1 MKKMEACFRRKMF
14 ELASLLRVVVV
25 SSVRL
30 TLDCRAKMFDLF
42 FLQMERT
49 VIKYIRLLKDN
60 RTRIGE

>member
-1 MKKMEACFRRKMF
+1 MEACFRRKMF

-25 SSVRL
+25 SVRL